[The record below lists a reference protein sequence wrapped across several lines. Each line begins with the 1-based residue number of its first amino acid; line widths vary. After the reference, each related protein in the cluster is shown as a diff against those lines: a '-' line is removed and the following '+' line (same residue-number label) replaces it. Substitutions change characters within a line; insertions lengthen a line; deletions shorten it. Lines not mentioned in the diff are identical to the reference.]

1 MVVLQKDIILKA
13 KTNFNIYNSNNI
25 TSRNSLKNHN
35 YNSKLTDSL
44 INIRTNKL
52 NSDLNNKNEK
62 SITIIDYNNIDK
74 KTKRNEEIN
83 NYSDLKTLKNKNQ
96 KSYFIGIKSETLNKA
111 NYMMNDS
118 NYLENNRNRTSK
130 LNQLK
135 NNTSNNIIINEFN
148 ENDNYDENK
157 EDNND
162 GRQRSFSNK
171 NLLDYSTG
179 AS

>member
-1 MVVLQKDIILKA
+1 
-13 KTNFNIYNSNNI
+13 
-25 TSRNSLKNHN
+25 
-35 YNSKLTDSL
+35 
-44 INIRTNKL
+44 
-52 NSDLNNKNEK
+52 
-62 SITIIDYNNIDK
+62 
-74 KTKRNEEIN
+74 
-83 NYSDLKTLKNKNQ
+83 
-96 KSYFIGIKSETLNKA
+96 
-111 NYMMNDS
+111 MNDS
-118 NYLENNRNRTSK
+118 NFLENNRNRTSK
-130 LNQLK
+130 INQLK